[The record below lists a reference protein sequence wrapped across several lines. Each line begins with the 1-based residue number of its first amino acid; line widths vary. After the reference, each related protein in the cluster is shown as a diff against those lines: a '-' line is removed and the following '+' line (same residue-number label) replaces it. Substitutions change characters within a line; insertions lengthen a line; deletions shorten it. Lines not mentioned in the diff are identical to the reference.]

1 MALKQMSARVQSW
14 FDTMYDIDDLPSA
27 SSSTLLP
34 DVASSV
40 GSPVST
46 GNLIRADVPT
56 PVQHPPRFVAPSS
69 VQSFRSAPYVA
80 TTVQAHRVV
89 AQPVVARPPAY
100 VSQSD
105 AAHHADVAPDVAT
118 LSNVC
123 PREPLAASDDW
134 RGFKVC
140 INRTADWWNG
150 ARGIIDARVIHY
162 KKNSN
167 LSEGTHLEV
176 AFARCNW
183 ALRRHECEFKVGIAR
198 LLGVRWQMYQESTDK
213 WQPSHL
219 IILLDVQGRSAAGYA
234 EAALIRMLWDSDL
247 YDDVHNINY
256 RNNDKGGTGPRQP
269 EHEHAVYFVYL
280 AVKADVD
287 PFPCAPL
294 RPEYSR
300 LDI

>member
-1 MALKQMSARVQSW
+1 MALKRMTTRVQSW
-14 FDTMYDIDDLPSA
+14 FDTMYDIDDLPDVARSSA
-27 SSSTLLP
+27 STLLP

-40 GSPVST
+40 ATFPVST
-46 GNLIRADVPT
+46 GNRIRADVPT
-56 PVQHPPRFVAPSS
+56 PVPHPPHFVAPSS

-80 TTVQAHRVV
+80 
-89 AQPVVARPPAY
+89 
-100 VSQSD
+100 
-105 AAHHADVAPDVAT
+105 PDVAT

-123 PREPLAASDDW
+123 PIEPLAASDDW

-140 INRTADWWNG
+140 INRTGDWWNG

-167 LSEGTHLEV
+167 LSEGTHLEI
-176 AFARCNW
+176 AFARCTW
-183 ALRRHECEFKVGIAR
+183 ALRRHTCEFKVGIAR
-198 LLGVRWQMYQESTDK
+198 ELGTRWQMYQESTDK
-213 WQPSHL
+213 WQPTHL
-219 IILLDVQGRSAAGYA
+219 LILLDVPGRSAAGYA
-234 EAALIRMLWDSDL
+234 EAALIRMIWDSDM
-247 YDDVHNINY
+247 YDDMHNINY
-256 RNNDKGGTGPRQP
+256 RNGDKGGTGPRQL

-294 RPEYSR
+294 RSEYSR